1 MEIEERFA
9 DWRSEMFGRLIHILG
24 AMAAEVVFY
33 GQNTTGVG
41 GDVHSVTWVAGR
53 MVGFA
58 AMAPQR
64 VDLSDRIE
72 DRDARIEEE
81 DRVMERFERIG
92 TQIMH
97 RSGGLMDEFMR
108 QILNDRAKRELAAG
122 LLGQAYVLAYNT
134 IKVNKEG
141 VAHVADVLVAKREI
155 YGDDVVALLDEAN
168 LRKPEIDVLDEDAW
182 PAT

>member
-1 MEIEERFA
+1 
-9 DWRSEMFGRLIHILG
+9 
-24 AMAAEVVFY
+24 
-33 GQNTTGVG
+33 
-41 GDVHSVTWVAGR
+41 

-72 DRDARIEEE
+72 DRDVRIEEE

-97 RSGGLMDEFMR
+97 RSGGGMMDNDPMR
-108 QILNDRAKRELAAG
+108 AVLTDGAKRRLVAG
-122 LLGQAYVLAYNT
+122 LLGQAYVVAYNT
-134 IKVNKEG
+134 IKVNKDG
-141 VAHVADVLVAKREI
+141 VGHVADVLVSKREI
-155 YGDDVVALLDEAN
+155 YGDDVVALLDEAE

>member
-1 MEIEERFA
+1 
-9 DWRSEMFGRLIHILG
+9 
-24 AMAAEVVFY
+24 
-33 GQNTTGVG
+33 
-41 GDVHSVTWVAGR
+41 VHSVTWVAGR

>member
-1 MEIEERFA
+1 MSTRLSIRKRGSSGGHHRAMEIEERFA

-41 GDVHSVTWVAGR
+41 GDVRSVTWLAGR

-72 DRDARIEEE
+72 DPELREAEE
-81 DRVMERFERIG
+81 DRIMERFERIG

-97 RSGGLMDEFMR
+97 RSGGGMMDADPM
-108 QILNDRAKRELAAG
+108 QAVVNDGDKR
-122 LLGQAYVLAYNT
+122 
-134 IKVNKEG
+134 
-141 VAHVADVLVAKREI
+141 R
-155 YGDDVVALLDEAN
+155 
-168 LRKPEIDVLDEDAW
+168 W
-182 PAT
+182 